1 MWQSLEVFWVVL
13 TGTFSESRLEML
25 LTRYKAQDSL
35 PPPSPTPSKD
45 GPAPNIGCVPP
56 WKQHAGLE
64 VNEAHEAGEQED
76 V

>member
-1 MWQSLEVFWVVL
+1 
-13 TGTFSESRLEML
+13 ML

-45 GPAPNIGCVPP
+45 GPAANIGCVPP

-64 VNEAHEAGEQED
+64 VSEAHEAGEQEED